1 MANTPPANR
10 RWSCTCLQAMRLLA
24 RQKHARAESLIF
36 LCAKKINKGVIK
48 NGN

>member
-1 MANTPPANR
+1 MANTPPAKR

-24 RQKHARAESLIF
+24 RQKHARAEGLIF
-36 LCAKKINKGVIK
+36 LCAKKIIRELTK